1 MGNQSSLIMF
11 GYTFSGALPVD
22 RKYEVGMKQVKE
34 YLTIAMAYV
43 GVIVGAGLSSG
54 QDLLQYFLAFG
65 RQGIIG
71 IVLLIGLNVIFGK
84 IVITLGSYFQS
95 RSHSE
100 VLQAIASP
108 LASRI
113 IDWTLI
119 ISSFVVGFVMIAG
132 AGSNLE
138 QQFGLPSWLGAL
150 ICAGLIVMVTF
161 LDFNKITKIL
171 GIFTPIVIVMM
182 IIMTIVSII
191 QKPLDLYTLDQAAES
206 LQAPMPNVWLSGVNY
221 FSLCLMTGV
230 SMGFILGG
238 SIPSIRSAE
247 KGGIWGGALVGLLIA
262 CAYLCL
268 MLNASRAVHSDMP
281 MLEIASGISPLFSL
295 IYALVI
301 FSLIF
306 NTAFSLFYGLA
317 SRFAKGDER
326 KMRIYMIGLV
336 AGGYL
341 LSFGGFSSLIAMVYP
356 VLGYMGF
363 VLIAILA
370 LAWVRGRQKI
380 IKEKKTRAKLFRLA
394 AAEADG
400 KLSLQEKK
408 TFKQLCIQS
417 AAGTRRIEQAVR
429 NYARQALQPS
439 NPDSVLS

>member
-1 MGNQSSLIMF
+1 
-11 GYTFSGALPVD
+11 
-22 RKYEVGMKQVKE
+22 MKLTKE

-65 RQGIIG
+65 RQGILG
-71 IVLLIGLNVIFGK
+71 IALLILLNVIFGK

-95 RSHSE
+95 RSHFE
-100 VLQAIASP
+100 VLHAIASP
-108 LASRI
+108 TAERI

-138 QQFGLPSWLGAL
+138 QQFGLPSWAGAL
-150 ICAGLIVMVTF
+150 ICAGLITLVTF
-161 LDFNKITKIL
+161 LDFDKITKIL
-171 GIFTPIVIVMM
+171 GIFTPVVIVMM
-182 IIMTIVSII
+182 AIMTVVSMI
-191 QKPLDLYTLDQAAES
+191 QKPLDLAALDQVSSS
-206 LQAPMPNVWLSGVNY
+206 LQAPMSNIWLSGLNY

-238 SIPSIRSAE
+238 SVPSIRIAE
-247 KGGIWGGALVGLLIA
+247 KGGTWGGALVGLLIA
-262 CAYLCL
+262 CAYMCL
-268 MLNASRAVHSDMP
+268 MLNAGSVINSDMP
-281 MLEIASGISPLFSL
+281 MLEIAGGLSPLFSL
-295 IYALVI
+295 VYAIVI
-301 FSLIF
+301 FGLIF

-326 KMRIYMIGLV
+326 KTRMYVIGLV

-341 LSFGGFSSLIAMVYP
+341 LSFGGFSSLIAVAYP

-363 VLIAILA
+363 FLVAVLGF
-370 LAWVRGRQKI
+370 AWIRGRQKI
-380 IKEKKTRAKLFRLA
+380 VKEKKTRSKLIRLA
-394 AAEADG
+394 AADQRG
-400 KLSLQEKK
+400 KLSVQEKK
-408 TFKQLCIQS
+408 TFKHLCEQS

-429 NYARQALQPS
+429 DYASQIAAPAS
-439 NPDSVLS
+439 PDSVLSS